1 MIGQAWHR
9 AADRARRAQHRARGV
24 QDRAR
29 RSAPRTW
36 AFGQELA
43 REWRE
48 DRVGGLAAEVAFFGM
63 LSLFPA
69 LLALTSVL
77 GVLDAVTGGDVADR
91 AQQQVVTALSD
102 VLSDQASGTVDAVDA
117 LFETSSPGV
126 LTISVVLALW
136 AASRGFAA
144 LVRALDIAY
153 DLPEHR
159 SWVRLRLVA
168 VGLALGSVVIGAAL
182 LAMLVIG
189 PLLGTGQAVADWLG
203 LGDGFATFWDWVR
216 WPTMVVLVVAWA
228 ATVFHIAPNHST
240 PWRWDVPGAL
250 VAAAS
255 WILVSVGFRVYLG
268 LAGEANQ
275 VFGLLGG
282 GLIALMWFY
291 LLSVGVLL
299 GGEVNAILAVRRL
312 TDGEAPA
319 EVAAAADAEDP
330 A

>member
-1 MIGQAWHR
+1 MIDQTR
-9 AADRARRAQHRARGV
+9 QRVADRARRV
-24 QDRAR
+24 QDRAQRTGEKMR
-29 RSAPRTW
+29 RAAPGPWGFSRD
-36 AFGQELA
+36 LV

-77 GVLDAVTGGDVADR
+77 GVLDSATGGDVAER
-91 AQQQVVTALSD
+91 AQEQVVSALND

-117 LFETSSPGV
+117 LFETSSPGL
-126 LTISVVLALW
+126 LTVSVVLALW

-144 LVRALDIAY
+144 LIRALDIAY

-168 VGLALGSVVIGAAL
+168 VGLALGSVVVGAAL
-182 LAMLVIG
+182 LTMLVIG

-275 VFGLLGG
+275 VFGILGG

-299 GGEVNAILAVRRL
+299 GGEVNAMVALRRRSAGS
-312 TDGEAPA
+312 TPPDGSPPA
-319 EVAAAADAEDP
+319 DDDG
-330 A
+330 

>member
-1 MIGQAWHR
+1 MDQAR
-9 AADRARRAQHRARGV
+9 RRVTDRARRAQDHAQRAQERV
-24 QDRAR
+24 RQA
-29 RSAPRTW
+29 APRTW
-36 AFGQELA
+36 DFSRDLV
-43 REWRE
+43 REWRD

-77 GVLDAVTGGDVADR
+77 GVLDSVTGGDVAER
-91 AQQQVVTALSD
+91 AQEQVVSALND

-117 LFETSSPGV
+117 LFETSSPGL
-126 LTISVVLALW
+126 LTVSVVLALW

-144 LVRALDIAY
+144 MVRALDIAY

-159 SWVRLRLVA
+159 SWLRLRFVA
-168 VGLALGSVVIGAAL
+168 LGLALGSVVVGAAL

-203 LGDGFATFWDWVR
+203 LGDGFATFWNWVR

-250 VAAAS
+250 VSAAS
-255 WILVSVGFRVYLG
+255 WILVSVGFRVYLD

-275 VFGLLGG
+275 VFGILGG

-299 GGEVNAILAVRRL
+299 GGEVNAMVAVRRRFAA
-312 TDGEAPA
+312 GRPHAEAARPS
-319 EVAAAADAEDP
+319 DDHG
-330 A
+330 